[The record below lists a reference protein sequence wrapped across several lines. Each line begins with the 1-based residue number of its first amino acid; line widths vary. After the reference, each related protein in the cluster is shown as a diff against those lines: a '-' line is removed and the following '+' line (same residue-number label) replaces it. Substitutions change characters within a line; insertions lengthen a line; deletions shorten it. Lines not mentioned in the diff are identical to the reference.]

1 MEASVLRLLADDADG
16 LGVIAAAVQD
26 ALVRPDAM
34 KYDRKSRAFGLE
46 MNRFQWEKAGKKPPF
61 FRSRAILAFTDV
73 LSVRNTP
80 LPPGEDAVLGVM
92 DIIFTPAAEPPGGTV
107 TLVFTGDTMVQL
119 NVECL
124 DVTLIDTGPAWPTK
138 LKPDH
143 MNLERDPGD
152 L

>member
-26 ALVRPDAM
+26 ALV
-34 KYDRKSRAFGLE
+34 LE

-61 FRSRAILAFTDV
+61 FRSRSILAFTDV
-73 LSVRNTP
+73 LSVRTTP
-80 LPPGEDAVLGVM
+80 LPPAEDAVLGLM
-92 DIIFTPAAEPPGGTV
+92 EIIFTPAAEPPGGTV
-107 TLVFTGDTMVQL
+107 TLVFAGDTMVQL

-124 DVTLIDTGPAWPTK
+124 DVTLIDTGAAWPTK
-138 LKPDH
+138 RKPDH